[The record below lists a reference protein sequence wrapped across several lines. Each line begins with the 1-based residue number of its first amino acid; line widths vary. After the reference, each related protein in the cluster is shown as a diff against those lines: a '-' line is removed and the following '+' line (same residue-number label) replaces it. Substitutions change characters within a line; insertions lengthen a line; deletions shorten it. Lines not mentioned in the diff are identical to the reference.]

1 MSGPRPRFSAVR
13 IRLFGGPQTT
23 EVRRLFPEC
32 WNALTDEQH
41 RQSRRGY
48 LVHHCDANDVVAVV
62 VVKFHSTP
70 GGRRLWVHRLQVR
83 ADCVADSDEI
93 ERVLL
98 VTLQHLATC
107 YEIPLL
113 TLVTPERTDFLRTMG
128 FIAWRFYRGLP
139 VPQFGPPP
147 EQPAQPSGHSEINT
161 TCPPRVVEGWA
172 MLWQPPE
179 GVDHQPDFSENTP

>member
-1 MSGPRPRFSAVR
+1 MSEPRPRFSAVR

-41 RQSRRGY
+41 RTSRRGY
-48 LVHHCDANDVVAVV
+48 LVHHYDPNHVVAVV
-62 VVKFHSTP
+62 VVEFHATP

-83 ADCVADSDEI
+83 SDWVADSNEI
-93 ERVLL
+93 EKLL
-98 VTLQHLATC
+98 VSTLQTLATC

-113 TLVTPERTDFLRTMG
+113 TLVTAERTDFLRTLG
-128 FIAWRFYRGLP
+128 FIAWRFHRGLS
-139 VPQFGPPP
+139 VPTFNPPA
-147 EQPAQPSGHSEINT
+147 ERAAQPSGESEINT
-161 TCPPRVVEGWA
+161 TCPPRVVDGWA